1 MAIAVRDLEAGDQAR
16 IAEVDGGPAWNSNPL
31 LWERYLEEQN
41 RGERDVLLAVRGDA
55 ILAYGS
61 LICISTYPP
70 FKGEGIPKSTIWS
83 LLPPSAGRGVPL
95 SSSRHWNYGRDWR
108 AGR

>member
-1 MAIAVRDLEAGDQAR
+1 MAIAIRDLEAGDQAR
-16 IAEVDGGPAWNSNPL
+16 IAEVDGGPAWNPNPL

-61 LICISTYPP
+61 LIRVSTYPP
-70 FKGEGIPKSTIWS
+70 FKGEGIPEINNLVVAAAERRQGS
-83 LLPPSAGRGVPL
+83 PL
-95 SSSRHWNYGRDWR
+95 SSLRHWNYGRDWR